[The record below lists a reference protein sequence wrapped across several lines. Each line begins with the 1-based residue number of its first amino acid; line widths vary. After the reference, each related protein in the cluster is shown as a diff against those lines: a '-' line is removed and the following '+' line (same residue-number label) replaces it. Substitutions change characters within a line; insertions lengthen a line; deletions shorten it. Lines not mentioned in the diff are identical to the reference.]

1 MLCNEVYAK
10 RSPAEW
16 FFLEAFGNFEKNFMR
31 TVPKASSRETLKKW
45 NNLGIS
51 ANLMAC
57 K

>member
-31 TVPKASSRETLKKW
+31 TVPKASSRETLKK
-45 NNLGIS
+45 
-51 ANLMAC
+51 
-57 K
+57 